1 MNMSITPEKAA
12 NLISLMELMEDTIEH
27 YCDEN
32 MVSGESAWTMV
43 GALADAKLSVEF
55 NEITS

>member
-1 MNMSITPEKAA
+1 MD
-12 NLISLMELMEDTIEH
+12 ELKVKQLVELKELLEDTIEY

-55 NEITS
+55 NELTS

>member
-1 MNMSITPEKAA
+1 MD
-12 NLISLMELMEDTIEH
+12 ELKVKQLVELKELLEDTIEY

>member
-1 MNMSITPEKAA
+1 MD
-12 NLISLMELMEDTIEH
+12 ELKVKQLVELKELLEDTIEY

-32 MVSGESAWTMV
+32 MVSGESAWTLV
-43 GALADAKLSVEF
+43 FSLNNAKKKKEI